1 LYGDNLKYKVRQ
13 RTPNKIVAKGDN
25 LNAGNMGL

>member
-1 LYGDNLKYKVRQ
+1 LYGDNLKYKVKQ
-13 RTPNKIVAKGDN
+13 RMPNKIVAKGDN